1 MSEARWRAHRPPRA
15 ERHERGVVIAVI
27 AVGAAFFAAC
37 GAPPAKDPSNAT
49 QTGDGCFTSS
59 PSERCADVG
68 DDAMGFGPGALADLA
83 AHPTDRSLAKRAYV
97 RGCYIDGPSS
107 WVACSRI
114 LALQLAGDDP
124 PLEGRAIQSVAIPL
138 QGEEPTSLATDA
150 LRRTV
155 ALNALKARIPV
166 DMAGVARRAREIAA
180 KEAEEKPGRPWA
192 FQVLAPGA
200 AHEESLLEAQ
210 SSMPGATGQTQ
221 GPIQSAS
228 NVARDLDSLAAAFVA
243 SQPRLSRWLGIA
255 FPSAPVP
262 ADAMN
267 DPACDEACSVT
278 KYLCKSGVL
287 TDCEQMARAYAVGA
301 GVARDPARAV
311 AIDQAIC
318 DADPHF
324 GCRDLAWR
332 YMTGRGVP
340 RSALR
345 GLTLMRRACDAKQP
359 PACEFVV
366 SWDRQHPSA
375 PPALPSDVLDDP
387 RCTDNP
393 SCKTFRE
400 ACSRGAPTC
409 IAFGNAYRTGA
420 EGVPRDLAR
429 AAKIFQATCE
439 VDPAACATLALMYWT
454 GEGFP
459 VDKERAMTVAR
470 KACEEKVAGPGV
482 ASGAEAC
489 YRVGT
494 WGDKAYAL
502 AHLSTACDA
511 NEPRSCGFLAD
522 EPATK
527 ARGLAR
533 LRSMCD
539 AKNAVACETLAN
551 LEKPREP

>member
-1 MSEARWRAHRPPRA
+1 MASRPTPRTA
-15 ERHERGVVIAVI
+15 RHERCVVIGVL
-27 AVGAAFFAAC
+27 AVGAAFFPAC
-37 GAPPAKDPSNAT
+37 DAPPAKDPSNAT
-49 QTGDGCFTSS
+49 QAGDGCFTGS
-59 PSERCADVG
+59 PSDLCADVG

-97 RGCYIDGPSS
+97 RGCYIDGPAS

-124 PLEGRAIQSVAIPL
+124 PLEGRAIQSVAISL
-138 QGEEPTSLATDA
+138 HGEEPRSLATDA
-150 LRRTV
+150 LRRTI
-155 ALNALKARIPV
+155 ASNTLRAARIPV
-166 DMAGVARRAREIAA
+166 DMAAVARRAREIVA
-180 KEAEEKPGRPWA
+180 KEAEERPGRPWA

-200 AHEESLLEAQ
+200 AHEESRFEAP
-210 SSMPGATGQTQ
+210 SSIPDTTARTQ
-221 GPIQSAS
+221 YPTPPA
-228 NVARDLDSLAAAFVA
+228 NVARDLDSLTVAFAA

-255 FPSAPVP
+255 FPSVPMP

-267 DPACDEACSVT
+267 DPTCDETCSVD

-287 TDCEQMARAYAVGA
+287 TDCERMARAYAVGA

-318 DADPHF
+318 DTDPHF
-324 GCRDLAWR
+324 GCRELAWR

-340 RSALR
+340 KSALR
-345 GLTLMRRACDAKQP
+345 GLTLMRRACDAKQA

-375 PPALPSDVLDDP
+375 PPALPTDVLDDP
-387 RCTDNP
+387 RCTDDP

-420 EGVPRDLAR
+420 EGVPRDLPR

-470 KACEEKVAGPGV
+470 KACEEKVGGAGVG
-482 ASGAEAC
+482 SGAEAC

-511 NEPRSCGFLAD
+511 NEPQSCGFLAD
-522 EPATK
+522 EPATQ

-539 AKNAVACETLAN
+539 AKNAVACETLAD